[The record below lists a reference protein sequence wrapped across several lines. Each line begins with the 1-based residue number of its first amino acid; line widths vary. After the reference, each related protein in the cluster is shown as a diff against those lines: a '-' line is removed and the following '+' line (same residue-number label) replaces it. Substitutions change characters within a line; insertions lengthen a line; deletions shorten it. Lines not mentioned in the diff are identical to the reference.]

1 MHCERSK
8 YFVITVDDP
17 GALVRDLGIFQ
28 NTLDFFAHEE
38 VEATYFVVPQGADGE
53 WSVDRNREWVHALRE
68 AGQRGH
74 DFQLH
79 GLDHGHCEF
88 GAHPALMSIMGGAD
102 YAARL
107 KKDIEQCGHLW
118 TRELFVAKLRTGL
131 TIFENAVGH
140 QPLAFRTGALS
151 QSPQLYEALAE
162 VGLRYVSNRVIDPR
176 GWHYIGGNYD
186 VKEDWEPEVPP
197 MPYSLTDKV
206 ADLPIASEYAWKV
219 PPDKVDRHV
228 ALALE
233 DMDRIYRRCDVFI
246 LICHVQE
253 VGGEA
258 PQPQEVLTQ
267 ILEAARK
274 TYQAKFITVR
284 ELIAEI
290 KDGRVPVITPER
302 RQPHGGYYNWS

>member
-1 MHCERSK
+1 MASPSQIARTEYWRMFLRATIASTSTLSATISATTTSTLCGGNWWTRFSSSGRLFSKGPDMHCERSK

-53 WSVDRNREWVHALRE
+53 WRVDRNREWVHALRE

-118 TRELFVAKLRTGL
+118 TRELFVA
-131 TIFENAVGH
+131 
-140 QPLAFRTGALS
+140 
-151 QSPQLYEALAE
+151 
-162 VGLRYVSNRVIDPR
+162 
-176 GWHYIGGNYD
+176 
-186 VKEDWEPEVPP
+186 
-197 MPYSLTDKV
+197 
-206 ADLPIASEYAWKV
+206 
-219 PPDKVDRHV
+219 
-228 ALALE
+228 
-233 DMDRIYRRCDVFI
+233 
-246 LICHVQE
+246 
-253 VGGEA
+253 
-258 PQPQEVLTQ
+258 
-267 ILEAARK
+267 
-274 TYQAKFITVR
+274 
-284 ELIAEI
+284 
-290 KDGRVPVITPER
+290 
-302 RQPHGGYYNWS
+302 